1 MEFDELLITTG
12 VDALVRLVKEKQKLE
27 LEEASTI
34 LNIPQETIEDWTRVL
49 EEEGILRIEY
59 RLTRV
64 FLVWVKPTEEE
75 VATEKE
81 SFYEEKRGIETEV
94 GQVKGRI
101 ASGMGELDDLRE
113 SFEKFYARVY
123 GRMESLEKMVAPI
136 PAAKTISDDMLGKYS
151 VDLSSMEKSLQDVKD
166 GLDSVRRDVDSL
178 GIGPGKDRSQELLE
192 RAEKFS
198 SELDSLRMEMDDLR
212 RKASSQDTPDDVSMP
227 SLKDIKKKF
236 DSMQKDILALRS
248 RNAQTRQ
255 DMLSLHESSEIL
267 KSVAESIMGQ
277 EDKIGALRTEM
288 EELSR
293 QAAELTERSNSVAS
307 KVKQNAELMQR
318 LGDSVDVAKV
328 VLKKF
333 PNQDKVMES
342 LDALKAEEES
352 MVQKTSDLEK
362 LLEAVGGRQ
371 VTAKQFTEIIRK
383 MEEKSAQV
391 RKDIDALETTLQ
403 DEKSTYL
410 TFQKIKE
417 RIVPSIEAYQQQLD
431 AMDKKIAKVRS
442 ESAAQIEGIKAD
454 AQKLQESMRGGQIQ
468 DVMKVAEEIR
478 DKKRTLDEIR
488 SSLDDLT
495 SVSENLNKRVTLL
508 SREAKLL
515 EIRIGS
521 AAGGAAGPSGSPSAG
536 SGGEG
541 GGNGAPESEAA
552 IRKKLELTQEEEL
565 EFRRKR
571 DELKKLI
578 QRLWEE

>member
-12 VDALVRLVKEKQKLE
+12 VDALVRLVKEKQKVE
-27 LEEASTI
+27 LEEASSL

-75 VATEKE
+75 VAAEKE
-81 SFYEEKRGIETEV
+81 SFYEEKKGIESEV
-94 GQVKGRI
+94 EQIKGKI
-101 ASGMGELDDLRE
+101 TSGRNDLESLRD
-113 SFEKFYARVY
+113 SFEKFYSKVY
-123 GRMESLEKMVAPI
+123 GRMEALEKMVAPI
-136 PAAKTISDDMLGKYS
+136 PAAKTISEDMLVKYRG
-151 VDLSSMEKSLQDVKD
+151 DLSGMEMNLSEVKT
-166 GLDSVRRDVDSL
+166 GLDAIRKDVDSL
-178 GIGPGKDRSQELLE
+178 GIGPGKGRSEELME
-192 RAEKFS
+192 RTEGFS
-198 SELDSLRMEMDDLR
+198 SELETLRMEMDGLR
-212 RKASSQDTPDDVSMP
+212 KKASGQDTPEDVSMP
-227 SLKDIKKKF
+227 TVKDIKKKF
-236 DSMQKDILALRS
+236 EAMQKDLVSLRS
-248 RNAQTRQ
+248 RNAQMRQ

-277 EDKIGALRTEM
+277 EDKIGSLKSEM
-288 EELSR
+288 ESLSKE
-293 QAAELTERSNSVAS
+293 AEALSERTNSVAA
-307 KVKQNAELMQR
+307 KVKQNMDLMQR
-318 LGDSVDVAKV
+318 LGDSVDVAKT

-333 PNQDKVMES
+333 PNQEKVMES
-342 LDALKAEEES
+342 LDALKAEEEA
-352 MVQKTSDLEK
+352 MVQKTSDLER

-371 VTAKQFTEIIRK
+371 VTAKQFTEIVRK

-391 RKDIDALETTLQ
+391 RKDIDSLESTLQ

-431 AMDKKIAKVRS
+431 AMDKKITKVRT

-454 AQKLQESMRGGQIQ
+454 ARKLQESMGSGQVQ
-468 DVMKVAEEIR
+468 DIMKVAEEIR
-478 DKKRTLDEIR
+478 EKKKTLDEIHN
-488 SSLDDLT
+488 SLDDLT
-495 SVSENLNKRVTLL
+495 TISENLNKRVTLL

-515 EIRIGS
+515 EIRFSGE
-521 AAGGAAGPSGSPSAG
+521 GAPSGPSGGSP

-541 GGNGAPESEAA
+541 GGIAPSAGEAA
-552 IRKKLELTQEEEL
+552 IRKKLELTREEEL